1 MGTYSTTVEVNGR
14 IPRIKEKRKMIPK
27 LILLIILFINVFE
40 MSVKGEETKRATTI
54 LQADGNILEQL
65 KKFIETTESDIAGLK
80 SSQSSVKTAVNYVK
94 SKQSSLQTTVN
105 SIQSKQSSLQ
115 SKQSQIQSEVTTL
128 KQNQFSCEWSY
139 INLKKKSSA
148 FINFKRAFKS
158 KFTFIVS
165 PIWFRENFQ
174 VQLIWNAEGITYGKK
189 VKIINHSAD
198 AKVMWMACGVQ

>member
-105 SIQSKQSSLQ
+105 SIQSKQPSLQSKQSSLQ
-115 SKQSQIQSEVTTL
+115 SKQSSLQYAVNSVKSKQSQIQSEVTTL

-148 FINFKRAFKS
+148 FINFKHAFKS

-174 VQLIWNAEGITYGKK
+174 V
-189 VKIINHSAD
+189 
-198 AKVMWMACGVQ
+198 